1 MNELLILQISTEL
14 TTADALLFSSIIVA
28 VLFASVKLRSLVSMT
43 LWVFLVVSFIG
54 VIRFDMDIIN
64 FWIILI
70 LTGIGLV
77 ISMVAYTFGESN
89 I

>member
-1 MNELLILQISTEL
+1 MNEIFILQLSTEL
-14 TTADALLFSSIIVA
+14 TTADALLFSSIIIGI
-28 VLFASVKLRSLVSMT
+28 LYASVKLRSLISVT
-43 LWVFLVVSFIG
+43 LWMFLLIAFIG
-54 VIRFDMDIIN
+54 VLEFNMEMIN

-77 ISMVAYTFGESN
+77 ISMVAYTFGETN